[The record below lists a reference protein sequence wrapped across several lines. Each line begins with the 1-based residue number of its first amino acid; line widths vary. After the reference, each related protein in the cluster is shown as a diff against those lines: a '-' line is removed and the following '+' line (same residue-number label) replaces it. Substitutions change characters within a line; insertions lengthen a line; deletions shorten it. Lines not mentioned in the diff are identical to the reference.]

1 VVKADRDLLRQAMLN
16 VAVNA
21 IEAMTQGGKLRIEVA
36 KNRDTCAIRI
46 RDTGPGIPPEVREK
60 IFQLYFTT
68 KTRGTGIGL
77 AMTFRAVQLH
87 GGTIEIESESGKGT
101 TFLVTLPLAG
111 VNRIG

>member
-1 VVKADRDLLRQAMLN
+1 VK
-16 VAVNA
+16 
-21 IEAMTQGGKLRIEVA
+21 
-36 KNRDTCAIRI
+36 I
-46 RDTGPGIPPEVREK
+46 RDTGPGIPKELRDK

-87 GGTIEIESESGKGT
+87 GGTIEIESESGKGS
-101 TFLVTLPLAG
+101 TFCMTLPLAG